1 VSKKYIDEFIK
12 ALDSEIKSLKKGTY
26 GNIVPIFNGKF
37 KRKINNL
44 YIYTFKLEN
53 FLSVMDDTP
62 VEIIINN
69 KNYKGQIISVK
80 GLEVDIAIEEKLGV
94 SIPKAIINTNLWF
107 LLERLKDKFEENK
120 IKQNRFKTSDKLFG
134 FNFKNNNS
142 NIEPNYTISDKVPN
156 QSQKDAIFNYLNNEV
171 SIITEKYVSFFYIK
185 FWKIRKR
192 KR

>member
-1 VSKKYIDEFIK
+1 
-12 ALDSEIKSLKKGTY
+12 
-26 GNIVPIFNGKF
+26 
-37 KRKINNL
+37 
-44 YIYTFKLEN
+44 
-53 FLSVMDDTP
+53 MDDTP

-185 FWKIRKR
+185 F
-192 KR
+192 